1 MKQKKKTALFVA
13 LAVVIVI
20 IVVYFSFFYPPPS
33 SMKLTGTM
41 AGIEK
46 GKRDIGKQFTINEII
61 IENPEINNIIQGAEF
76 QNLIKDENFR
86 KAVLSSDFQ
95 VMVTLM
101 SDFQRW
107 VVFSQDFQK
116 IVPVLNTPEEFTN
129 FIQSDEFKKF
139 LSQDFQN
146 VVFAIPEDKL
156 NLALSQEYNQK
167 DFFNIFII
175 TAISSP
181 DFGFSPNFEKIY
193 KSEAFQESIKD
204 TDFAHPQLTA
214 INVSFIPEEQLK
226 VVYMISDDNIE
237 AIKAIYS
244 DENFGAVLFSE
255 DFISII
261 RASDFQHIFR

>member
-1 MKQKKKTALFVA
+1 MKQKNKTALFVA

-46 GKRDIGKQFTINEII
+46 GKRDIGKQFTIDEII
-61 IENPEINNIIQGAEF
+61 IENPEINDIIQGAEF

-95 VMVTLM
+95 DIIIPLM
-101 SDFQRW
+101 SDFQRY
-107 VVFSQDFQK
+107 VQLSQDFQN

-129 FIQSDEFKKF
+129 FIQSDEFKKGF
-139 LSQDFQN
+139 SQEFQN
-146 VVFAIPEDKL
+146 AVLAIPEDKL
-156 NLALSQEYNQK
+156 NLALSQGFNQN
-167 DFFNIFII
+167 DFFNIVII

-181 DFGFSPNFEKIY
+181 DFGFSPNFEKTY
-193 KSEAFQESIKD
+193 KSEAFQESLKD

-214 INVSFIPEEQLK
+214 IIPEEQLK

-261 RASDFQHIFR
+261 HASDFQNVIRPQ